1 MRKQLFFKKHCMC
14 ATFTLLL
21 LRRTIKDI
29 EKRYQWCNCVL
40 CIPYHIIQLI
50 VSTLST
56 QSFHHFMADNHQQ
69 HINQWF
75 CLCPIFYRQC
85 AIDRNSL
92 TMFCDASQYATV
104 YLQSM
109 VSSSAST
116 RHVLLPPF
124 YHAWR
129 EALSSRWTASD
140 PDEKLRDSLHIVFAS
155 QVAHHVVY
163 VKRML
168 HSTYPIQHYD
178 VEAA

>member
-1 MRKQLFFKKHCMC
+1 MC

-56 QSFHHFMADNHQQ
+56 QSFHHFLADNHQE

-116 RHVLLPPF
+116 RHVLLPPLF
-124 YHAWR
+124 ITHGERLYHHAEPHRNLMRNFAIACTLYLRPKWHIM
-129 EALSSRWTASD
+129 SS
-140 PDEKLRDSLHIVFAS
+140 K
-155 QVAHHVVY
+155 
-163 VKRML
+163 
-168 HSTYPIQHYD
+168 
-178 VEAA
+178 